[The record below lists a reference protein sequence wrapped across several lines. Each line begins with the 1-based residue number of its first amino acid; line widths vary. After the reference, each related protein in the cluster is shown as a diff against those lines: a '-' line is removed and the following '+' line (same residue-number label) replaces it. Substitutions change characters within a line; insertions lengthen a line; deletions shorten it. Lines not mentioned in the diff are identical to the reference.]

1 MTSVLLAIILATPIA
16 VRPLSTETR
25 EEQVVRL
32 TAIVAD
38 VESVTSSTE
47 ERLLLLA
54 VAQHESGFNRTVDY
68 GPCPPGWCD
77 DGRAACLLQIQAT
90 EAARKRLFADRR
102 ACLTEG
108 LRRLRASLSMCS
120 GSSRQHRL
128 AAYAS
133 GSCERGLK
141 GSRELVAGW
150 DRWRAR
156 YAREVAK

>member
-1 MTSVLLAIILATPIA
+1 MTSVLIALLLATPIA
-16 VRPLSTETR
+16 TRPLSDETR
-25 EEQVVRL
+25 AEQVERL
-32 TAIVAD
+32 TAIAEDVAAVTTS
-38 VESVTSSTE
+38 VEEQT
-47 ERLLLLA
+47 LLLA
-54 VAQHESGFNRTVDY
+54 VAEHESGFNRVVDY

-90 EAARKRLFADRR
+90 ERERAKLFADRR
-102 ACLTEG
+102 ACFTEG
-108 LRRLRASLSMCS
+108 LRRLRASLSMCRT
-120 GSSRQHRL
+120 SSRQHRL

-133 GSCERGLK
+133 GSCARGLR